1 MVSKKTR
8 ILAAIFAGVIGLS
21 VIVPT
26 LASLAYAAEDEGA
39 TAEEQ
44 EKISNLGD
52 RYKEL
57 QAKQKQIDQQINQTQ
72 NEKQKQVVI
81 NQQIGAQIETTSQQI
96 DILTERIAL
105 LEDNIKQKTAEMEK
119 KQEEYD
125 ATYEAFKQ
133 RLTAL
138 SKMPT
143 GSTLGMVLGADNYS
157 QLVDR
162 NEIMNRVA
170 AYDKNLMDT
179 LERQKNELAEIRS
192 QLEADRKNVEGDKT
206 EMDSKRQE
214 LSAQQAETQKQ
225 IQDIS
230 ALEQQFMANRAE
242 MERQMKQVQAEIDKI
257 YQEIAARSTMA
268 EYVGGEMG
276 HPAPGLTQIT
286 SPYGSRFGGSD
297 FHTGVDFSGSGC
309 YGAPVVASNTG
320 EVVKVVTADTPG
332 YGYGKY
338 VIIDH
343 GGGRTTLY
351 AHNSAILVSEGDTV
365 VKGQQIAQV
374 GSTGWATGPHCH
386 FEIRINGKAVD
397 PLPFLRG

>member
-1 MVSKKTR
+1 MLSKKTR
-8 ILAAIFAGVIGLS
+8 VLAGVFAAIIGLS
-21 VIVPT
+21 ILAPA
-26 LASLAYAAEDEGA
+26 LASMAYAAEDASA

-44 EKISNLGD
+44 EKISSLGD
-52 RYKEL
+52 KYKEL

-72 NEKQKQVVI
+72 SEKQKQVVI
-81 NQQIGAQIETTSQQI
+81 NQQIGAQIETTTQQI

-105 LEDNIKQKTAEMEK
+105 LEENIKQKTAEMEE
-119 KQEEYD
+119 KQAEYN
-125 ATYEAFKQ
+125 ATYEAFKN
-133 RLTAL
+133 RLAAL
-138 SKMPT
+138 TKIPT
-143 GSTLGMVLGADNYS
+143 GSTLGMVLGADSYS
-157 QLVDR
+157 QFVDR

-170 AYDKNLMDT
+170 NYDRTLMDT
-179 LERQKNELAEIRS
+179 LEQQKQELADIRA
-192 QLEADRKNVEGDKT
+192 QLEADRKDVEGDKS
-206 EMDSKRQE
+206 EMDVKRQE
-214 LSAQQAETQKQ
+214 LSSQQAETQKQ

-276 HPAPGLTQIT
+276 HPAPGLYQIT
-286 SPYGSRFGGSD
+286 SNYGSRFGGSD
-297 FHTGVDFSGSGC
+297 FHTGVDFSGPGC
-309 YGAPVVASNTG
+309 YGAPVVASNDG
-320 EVVKVVTADTPG
+320 EVAKVVTADTPG

-351 AHNSAILVSEGDTV
+351 AHNSAILVSEGQHV
-365 VKGQQIAQV
+365 SKGQQIAQI

-397 PLPFLRG
+397 PLPFVRG

>member
-1 MVSKKTR
+1 MVSKKAR
-8 ILAAIFAGVIGLS
+8 ILAAIFAAVIGLS

-26 LASLAYAAEDEGA
+26 LASVAYAADDGA
-39 TAEEQ
+39 TADEQ
-44 EKISNLGD
+44 EKIADLGN

-57 QAKQKQIDQQINQTQ
+57 QAKQKEIDQQINQTQ

-81 NQQIGAQIETTSQQI
+81 NQQIGAQIDTTTQQI
-96 DILTERIAL
+96 DVLTERITL
-105 LEDNIKQKTAEMEK
+105 LENNIKQKTAEMEQ
-119 KQEEYD
+119 KQQEYD
-125 ATYEAFKQ
+125 ATYEQFKA
-133 RLTAL
+133 RLAAL

-143 GSTLGMVLGADNYS
+143 GSTLGMVLGADSYC

-179 LERQKNELAEIRS
+179 LEQQKQELAEIRS
-192 QLEADRKNVEGDKT
+192 QLESDRKSVEGDKL

-214 LSAQQAETQKQ
+214 LSAKQAETQKQ
-225 IQDIS
+225 IQDI
-230 ALEQQFMANRAE
+230 ALLEQQFMANRAE

-276 HPAPGLTQIT
+276 HPNPALSQLT
-286 SPYGSRFGGSD
+286 SSYGSRFGGSD
-297 FHTGVDFSGSGC
+297 FHTGVDFSGPGC
-309 YGAPVVASNTG
+309 YGAPVYASNTG
-320 EVVKVVTADTPG
+320 EVAKVVTADTPG

-351 AHNSAILVSEGDTV
+351 AHNSAVLVSEGQTV